1 MDELDDA
8 ELDIGYPCPWS
19 WKVVGPDET
28 RLRTAIAEVMLERY
42 HTIEVSR
49 TSSGGKYVSLR
60 VEVIVHDGDERRAIG
75 AGLHAHVDVSF
86 VI

>member
-1 MDELDDA
+1 MEDIDDA
-8 ELDIGYPCPWS
+8 DLDIGYPCPWS
-19 WKVVGPDET
+19 YKVVGAEEAL
-28 RLRTAIAEVMLERY
+28 LRAAIADVMGERY

-49 TSSGGKYVSLR
+49 TSSGGKYLSLR

-75 AGLHAHVDVSF
+75 ASLHAHADISF